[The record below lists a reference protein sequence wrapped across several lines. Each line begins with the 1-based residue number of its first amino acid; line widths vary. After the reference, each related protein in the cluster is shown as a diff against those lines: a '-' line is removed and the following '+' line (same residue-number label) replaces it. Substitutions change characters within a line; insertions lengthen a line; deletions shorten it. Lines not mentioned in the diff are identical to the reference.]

1 MPASAAAGT
10 PVVTIDGPRAIESIQ
25 VGDRV
30 LTQDTSTGVL
40 GFEPVLAIHHTK
52 SAATVRVAL
61 NSESLVST
69 GIHRFWKAGL
79 LYVNRDD
86 PAIIVGA
93 RFGAGWTLNLGNPAA
108 RLIIAGIVA
117 MWALLAVIGVAAGI

>member
-1 MPASAAAGT
+1 MRGLAPVAGT
-10 PVVTIDGPRAIESIQ
+10 
-25 VGDRV
+25 DR
-30 LTQDTSTGVL
+30 DDD
-40 GFEPVLAIHHTK
+40 
-52 SAATVRVAL
+52 
-61 NSESLVST
+61 
-69 GIHRFWKAGL
+69 RFWKAGL

-86 PAIIVGA
+86 PAIMVGA